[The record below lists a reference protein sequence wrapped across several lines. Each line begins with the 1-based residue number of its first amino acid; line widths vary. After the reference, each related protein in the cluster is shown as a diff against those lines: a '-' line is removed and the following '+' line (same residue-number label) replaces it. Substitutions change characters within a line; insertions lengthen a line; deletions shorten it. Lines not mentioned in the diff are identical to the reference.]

1 MKYEVNSHLLSLAK
15 NISNFHFHF
24 EKCFFACNTTMIQAI
39 TYFWNKEEQKGVPIE
54 VIHDVQCLLS
64 THYNAW
70 IVDNL

>member
-1 MKYEVNSHLLSLAK
+1 
-15 NISNFHFHF
+15 
-24 EKCFFACNTTMIQAI
+24 MIQAI